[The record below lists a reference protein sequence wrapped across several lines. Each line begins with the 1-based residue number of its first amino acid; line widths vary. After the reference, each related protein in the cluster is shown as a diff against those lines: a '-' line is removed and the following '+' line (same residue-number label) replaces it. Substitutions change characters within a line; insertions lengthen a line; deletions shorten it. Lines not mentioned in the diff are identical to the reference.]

1 MLEDEFGHFHFKN
14 LSVHPV
20 SSEEEALNLL
30 FLGDTNRAI
39 AATEMNQNS
48 TRSHCIFTMILE
60 CRRAGADTVVRSKL
74 NIVDLAGSERV
85 SRTSSA
91 GQTLKEAKYINSSLF
106 FLEMVIIALHEKKKK
121 DSVHIPYR
129 NSMMTSVLRDS
140 LGGNCEPNIIALYFV
155 TGRCHQHASL
165 SPTGKTVM
173 IATISPEAQHSDESI
188 STCNFA
194 QRVALVKN
202 EASINEE
209 IEPEMVIQRLRAEVK
224 RLREEVA
231 FLQGKQADDDSDGE
245 EESYNL
251 PQHEMNELTEAVTK
265 YVQDFDERS
274 QLDFCGG
281 ITLPKIKAVC
291 SIFKSM
297 LLSNVTRGT
306 NIINKSNGS
315 DVDDSSDEQGAID
328 TSANHKAKLKQKGN
342 PMQQPKEEDA
352 PHNKPSSR
360 NKVRTVCGVPD
371 CNDEQ
376 VLDEPNAAFTWF
388 KDRYPGSSALEDHK
402 SVLKAKY
409 SEVSNALF
417 HTIIFTFLMQHLV
430 CLLVHRQKMVVS
442 G

>member
-1 MLEDEFGHFHFKN
+1 
-14 LSVHPV
+14 
-20 SSEEEALNLL
+20 
-30 FLGDTNRAI
+30 
-39 AATEMNQNS
+39 
-48 TRSHCIFTMILE
+48 
-60 CRRAGADTVVRSKL
+60 
-74 NIVDLAGSERV
+74 
-85 SRTSSA
+85 
-91 GQTLKEAKYINSSLF
+91 
-106 FLEMVIIALHEKKKK
+106 
-121 DSVHIPYR
+121 
-129 NSMMTSVLRDS
+129 
-140 LGGNCEPNIIALYFV
+140 
-155 TGRCHQHASL
+155 
-165 SPTGKTVM
+165 
-173 IATISPEAQHSDESI
+173 
-188 STCNFA
+188 
-194 QRVALVKN
+194 LVKN

-231 FLQGKQADDDSDGE
+231 FLQGKQADNDSDGE

-328 TSANHKAKLKQKGN
+328 TSANHKAKLKQKRN
-342 PMQQPKEEDA
+342 PM
-352 PHNKPSSR
+352 H
-360 NKVRTVCGVPD
+360 KVRTVCGVPV

-409 SEVSNALF
+409 SEVSNALL